1 MSEMIVDS
9 TRSEDQVKA
18 SRRGLVFGLIL
29 VAILAVV
36 ALFAAGLRQTTR
48 GPEIAKPAPEFTL
61 PLFDGG
67 EIALADLRGKVV
79 VINFWASWCDP
90 CREEAPVLE
99 RMWREYRDRGVV
111 FIGVNYV
118 DVESE
123 ARKYLQE
130 FDVTYPNGP
139 DVGQKIARAYRI
151 RGVPETFFVD
161 AQGNIAPIVVNGQP
175 QPKKVSPITEEELRS
190 VLDRLLTEGR

>member
-1 MSEMIVDS
+1 MSEMVVDAMQPEEQAK
-9 TRSEDQVKA
+9 T

-36 ALFAAGLRQTTR
+36 ALFAAGLQQTAR
-48 GPEIAKPAPEFTL
+48 GPEIGKPAPEFTL

-67 EIALADLRGKVV
+67 EISLAELRGKVV

-111 FIGVNYV
+111 FLGVNYV

-123 ARKYLQE
+123 ARKYLKE

-161 AQGNIAPIVVNGQP
+161 PQGNIAPIIVNGQP
-175 QPKKVSPITEEELRS
+175 QPKKISPITEEELRS
-190 VLDRLLTEGR
+190 VLDRLLAEGR